1 MRRVRLLLLGDQ
13 GLAVRALGS
22 LLHWH
27 YDVVGTARDGQ
38 ELVEALPCS
47 RPDVIVADV
56 DSVGVSFHDALGLLK
71 GIDRKDAKIVVLTMH
86 GDPELAEEAFRAGGS
101 GYVLKHSAAF
111 ELHTAIQEVLQ
122 GRSYLASHITN
133 RLFAALASSGARPAD
148 LTASQRDVLRL
159 SAQGRRVPDI
169 AAILDVPAPAVA
181 AARDEMMDELDLES
195 VEDLSRYAIEHGLAV
210 H

>member
-13 GLAVRALGS
+13 GLAVQALGS
-22 LLHWH
+22 LVHWH
-27 YDVVGTARDGQ
+27 YDVAGTVRDGQ
-38 ELVEALPCS
+38 ELVEALRCS

-56 DSVGVSFHDALGLLK
+56 DSLGLSFRDALGLLK
-71 GIDRKDAKIVVLTMH
+71 AIDRKDAKIVVLTMH

-122 GRSYLASHITN
+122 GRSYLTSHITN
-133 RLFAALASSGARPAD
+133 RLFAALASSGDRAAD

-159 SAQGRRVPDI
+159 TAQGRRVRDI
-169 AAILDVPAPAVA
+169 AAILDVPALAVA
-181 AARDEMMDELDLES
+181 AACDELMDDLDLES
-195 VEDLSRYAIEHGLAV
+195 VEDISRYAIEHGFAV

>member
-22 LLHWH
+22 LVHWH

-47 RPDVIVADV
+47 RPDVIVADL
-56 DSVGVSFHDALGLLK
+56 DLLGASFRDALGHLK
-71 GIDRKDAKIVVLTMH
+71 GIDRKDVKIVVLTMH

-133 RLFAALASSGARPAD
+133 RLFAALASSAARPAD

>member
-13 GLAVRALGS
+13 ELAVRALGS
-22 LLHWH
+22 LVHWH

-38 ELVEALPCS
+38 DLVEALPCS
-47 RPDVIVADV
+47 RPDVVVADV
-56 DSVGVSFHDALGLLK
+56 DLLGVSFRDALRHLK
-71 GIDRKDAKIVVLTMH
+71 GIDRKDVKIVVLTMH

-122 GRSYLASHITN
+122 GRSYLTSHITN
-133 RLFAALASSGARPAD
+133 RLFAALASSGDRPAD

-159 SAQGRRVPDI
+159 TAQGRRVRDI
-169 AAILDVPAPAVA
+169 AAILDVPVPAVA
-181 AARDEMMDELDLES
+181 AARDEILDDLDLES
-195 VEDLSRYAIEHGLAV
+195 VEDISRYAIERGLAV

>member
-13 GLAVRALGS
+13 GLAVQALGS
-22 LLHWH
+22 LVHWH
-27 YDVVGTARDGQ
+27 YDVAGTARHGQ
-38 ELVEALPCS
+38 ELVEALPYC

-56 DSVGVSFHDALGLLK
+56 DSLGVSFSDALALLK
-71 GIDRKDAKIVVLTMH
+71 AVDRKDAKIVVLTMH

-181 AARDEMMDELDLES
+181 PARDEMMDELDLES